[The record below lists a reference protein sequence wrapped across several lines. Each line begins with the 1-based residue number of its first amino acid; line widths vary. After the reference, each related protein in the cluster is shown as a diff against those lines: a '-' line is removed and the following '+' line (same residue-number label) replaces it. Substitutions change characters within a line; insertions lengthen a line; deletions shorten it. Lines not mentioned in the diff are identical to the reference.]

1 MNDEQKYFKSLD
13 KKELQSYN
21 IAKSRLGSSFELSKS
36 IGYIKWIQNNQK
48 LISEQIPPKALS
60 E

>member
-1 MNDEQKYFKSLD
+1 MNDEQKFIKSLD

>member
-1 MNDEQKYFKSLD
+1 MNDEQKYIKSLD
-13 KKELQSYN
+13 KKELQSYS

-36 IGYIKWIQNNQK
+36 IGYIKWIKNNQK
-48 LISEQIPPKALS
+48 SISEQIPPKALS

>member
-1 MNDEQKYFKSLD
+1 MNDEQKYIKSLD

-21 IAKSRLGSSFELSKS
+21 IAKSHLGSSFELSKS